1 MKIAWF
7 TPFCVES
14 AIGRYSAVILDELV
28 KKHEITVFAT
38 GFKRGHMLRPHLKTL
53 SIDGKGANHFIA
65 SQASQHDI
73 AVYNLGNF
81 TPYHGDIHQAMQQFP
96 GVAIV
101 HDVANYG
108 LFWGLTMNGTMQG
121 NKAWLREL
129 EYSHGPEA
137 RLWGERLIKGFTSLG
152 RGQEDVLRYTFLRSC
167 VRRAV
172 GVVAHGEWAKRAI
185 QAVTAAPVVHID
197 FPRFLGPAEGSLVD
211 WAGSQKT
218 SDTVHLLTF
227 GAVNPNKAVD
237 LVIEVIAS
245 SPKLRERVQF
255 TIAGSMAHQMY
266 VADLKRLIQQHQLN
280 SVVKLVDRPSNEVL
294 EKLVKQ
300 ADIVINLR
308 YPHLGECSGSLQEA
322 LFHAKPV
329 VVWGHGYYDEFPADV
344 VVKVRSLGE
353 LQRALERLV
362 EDPCERAARAR
373 RGYEHARKRFQT
385 PVYCQALEA
394 FLEQCAALRVIASW
408 TDRISDRIAEFGPGP
423 HQEQMVARIA
433 EELSQLHSM
442 TISNQAAA

>member
-38 GFKRGHMLRPHLKTL
+38 GLSRSHTLRPQMKTIR
-53 SIDGKGANHFIA
+53 IDGKGANNTLA
-65 SQASQHDI
+65 SQVLQNDI

-81 TPYHGDIHQAMQQFP
+81 TPYHGDIHRCMQQVP

-108 LFWGLTMNGTMQG
+108 LFWGLTMNGTIQG

-137 RLWGERLIKGFTSLG
+137 RLWGERLIKGLTSLG

-172 GVVAHGEWAKRAI
+172 GVVSHGEWAKRAI
-185 QAVTAAPVVHID
+185 QAVTSAPVVRIE
-197 FPRFLGPAEGSLVD
+197 FPRFLGPIEYPAVKPFR
-211 WAGSQKT
+211 ART
-218 SDTVHLLTF
+218 SSEPVQLLTF

-237 LVIEVIAS
+237 LVIQVIAH
-245 SPKLRERVQF
+245 SPILREKVQF

-266 VADLKRLIQQHQLN
+266 VADLKHLIQQHKLQSL
-280 SVVKLVDRPSNEVL
+280 VKLVDRPSDEAL
-294 EKLVKQ
+294 ENLVKQ

-344 VVKVRSLGE
+344 VVKVTSLGE

-362 EDPCERAARAR
+362 EDPDERAERAR
-373 RGYEHARKRFQT
+373 RGYEHAEKRFQT
-385 PVYCQALEA
+385 PMYCQALEA
-394 FLEQCAALRVIASW
+394 FLEQSAALRVLACW
-408 TDRISDRIAEFGPGP
+408 ADRISDRIAEFGPGP

-433 EELSQLHSM
+433 KELGQLQPVK
-442 TISNQAAA
+442 ISNQAAA